1 MQSPS
6 LLRMPSR
13 SFEYLSSSDQV
24 ILTNIF
30 HAYENTCTVAKN
42 TTFQNFP
49 AIQHTSMHAFIDEMS
64 SEIQITIEYLKL
76 IPEFNNLIMDDKVRL
91 IRNHIGTI
99 IHINEPLLIPV
110 PPVNLVGAWT
120 NLFGLNT
127 TKSIFKR
134 NQIIEQYLCDPIILK
149 VVLIILIL
157 SSSNSRNIDYIDI
170 DQICDDSLSIFIA
183 QNIYVELLW
192 KYILSRSPN
201 ERNAVKFFNR
211 LIMFI
216 LYAQNLHLHLDGYIN
231 SLTHEIKQMEPMMQ
245 NMWLRTD
252 NNEDMNEVIIA
263 QDVSS

>member
-1 MQSPS
+1 
-6 LLRMPSR
+6 
-13 SFEYLSSSDQV
+13 
-24 ILTNIF
+24 
-30 HAYENTCTVAKN
+30 
-42 TTFQNFP
+42 
-49 AIQHTSMHAFIDEMS
+49 MHAFIDEMS

-201 ERNAVKFFNR
+201 ERNA
-211 LIMFI
+211 
-216 LYAQNLHLHLDGYIN
+216 
-231 SLTHEIKQMEPMMQ
+231 
-245 NMWLRTD
+245 
-252 NNEDMNEVIIA
+252 
-263 QDVSS
+263 